1 MENKMLKIQG
11 MTCAACAKAVERASK
26 KVEGVTEAS
35 VNLATEKLSVSFDE
49 NKTNLDAISAAITKA
64 GYKASIEA
72 STATIKV
79 GGMT

>member
-1 MENKMLKIQG
+1 MLKIQG

-26 KVEGVTEAS
+26 KVDGVSEAS
-35 VNLATEKLSVSFDE
+35 VNIATEKLTVTFDE

-64 GYKASIEA
+64 GYTASIE
-72 STATIKV
+72 TTTTTIKV